1 VVAKF
6 KENPNVVTI
15 VAAAESKTAWEY
27 TDSNST
33 SRGVL
38 REALAL
44 VFGDVKTEC
53 QWSWETLMLRVT
65 ELVRDKGF
73 FQHSHVEGPYQR
85 LPFSL
90 ESRPFGTFAFELDC
104 EDSEYV
110 NIRAGAVMDVAI
122 DDVFYLQAY
131 DEITEKNEHQ

>member
-1 VVAKF
+1 
-6 KENPNVVTI
+6 
-15 VAAAESKTAWEY
+15 
-27 TDSNST
+27 
-33 SRGVL
+33 
-38 REALAL
+38 
-44 VFGDVKTEC
+44 
-53 QWSWETLMLRVT
+53 
-65 ELVRDKGF
+65 
-73 FQHSHVEGPYQR
+73 VEGPYQR